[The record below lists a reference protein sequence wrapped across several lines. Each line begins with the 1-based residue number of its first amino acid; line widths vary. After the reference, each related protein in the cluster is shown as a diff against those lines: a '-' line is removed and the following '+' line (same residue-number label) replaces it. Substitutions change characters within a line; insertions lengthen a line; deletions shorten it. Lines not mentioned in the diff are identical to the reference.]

1 MNFVC
6 KENII
11 FDGNHESDYI
21 GGRQV
26 IFRFANGNGLSLVNS
41 TKLHPYHYLWEIA
54 VISDIDDNGDF
65 QSIIYNSGLTEDVEV
80 FHTEEEVNAFIMKAK
95 EIFDNE

>member
-1 MNFVC
+1 MNFIC

-41 TKLHPYHYLWEIA
+41 PKLHPYPYLWEAA
-54 VISDIDDNGDF
+54 VISNIDDNGDF
-65 QSIIYNSGLTEDVEV
+65 ETIIYNSGLTEDVEV
-80 FHTEEEVNAFIMKAK
+80 FHTEEDVNAFIMKAK
-95 EIFDNE
+95 ELFDNE